1 MLKSNAT
8 SHVWPF
14 GALAELVD
22 NAQDQEAG
30 STNLF
35 ISGDETYF
43 EGGGHI
49 TVEDDGRGMTRGEL
63 HRMLSFGYS
72 DKEHVAGNVGRFG
85 IGFKSG
91 SMRLGDDVVIF
102 TREEHSASVA
112 LLSQTFLEDENL
124 DDILIPMFTWEV
136 EGSYEDGYSYTN
148 LEPRDVSKWDEMMQ
162 FLLKYTI
169 WDSEKELLKIFSE
182 LKSTTGTR
190 IIIFNLKRPFEFDFS
205 IQGDIRMQKP
215 YLDEADRSSRHRHL
229 NYQNDHGQQTTV
241 EVVEDYS
248 LRAYLAILYLKPKV
262 AITLQNEPVD
272 FIDPIARI
280 TKDAYTCKPYKP
292 AQPNGGEKKM
302 TMHVGYWDV
311 DKNYGFHI
319 YNNNR
324 LIRIYQKFG
333 AMLQVNCM
341 MKNMVGV
348 IEADF
353 LTPTHN
359 KQAFDESSNLYSR
372 FKQQVV
378 TQMNDYYFNIQDSVK
393 AGKAG
398 RSSKKKKHRNNANRA
413 KKDTYDDSDDE
424 MVDTIS
430 EGEDDERHGEGVATF
445 MEKRQKRPAVTVA
458 VTAAVPLPSNWNEGC
473 RQIHDKLVRNKLS
486 SMFLEPVNPALY
498 GGALDDYFEKIKNPM
513 DLGTVHSKLNS
524 GSYEGNHE
532 LFAHDVRLVFQN
544 AMLYNPQEYPVHKY
558 AAKLYIRFEEEWK
571 CLTSALEPSQA
582 ATDTA
587 ATAQC
592 PASDE
597 TQEHASE
604 VFHEM
609 APEKQ
614 PATEQVVQQATESP
628 PRELPP
634 HILQDISEKSPETA
648 PQDLSME
655 GDAELEKLRYQ
666 LQQAED
672 DKKVLLRRVAST
684 RLENGK
690 LQETVSRLRDATRI
704 DITPYRAQVVEA
716 EPLPA
721 GTAAE
726 SPTSVSNA
734 TPSVQF
740 SHLELGASQGTE
752 GAGQSK
758 EVSADVRTRNRQR
771 VPDHRFRRPKQQKYQ
786 QLKRTLASSLPSRAQ
801 RLRTEA
807 ELAAKKR
814 IIKRKDAQLN
824 RSVEEIRQLNE
835 QLAALKHRLK
845 SSLQQQ
851 LEMIDG

>member
-292 AQPNGGEKKM
+292 AQPNVLLTTFYEYLAGGEKKM

-571 CLTSALEPSQA
+571 
-582 ATDTA
+582 
-587 ATAQC
+587 
-592 PASDE
+592 
-597 TQEHASE
+597 EHASE

-655 GDAELEKLRYQ
+655 GDAELEKLR
-666 LQQAED
+666 
-672 DKKVLLRRVAST
+672 
-684 RLENGK
+684 
-690 LQETVSRLRDATRI
+690 
-704 DITPYRAQVVEA
+704 
-716 EPLPA
+716 
-721 GTAAE
+721 
-726 SPTSVSNA
+726 
-734 TPSVQF
+734 
-740 SHLELGASQGTE
+740 
-752 GAGQSK
+752 
-758 EVSADVRTRNRQR
+758 
-771 VPDHRFRRPKQQKYQ
+771 
-786 QLKRTLASSLPSRAQ
+786 AQ